1 MPPFEFERHLLTP
14 TAPNTTPIVVA
25 APEQTVGNAR
35 VLTPQE
41 MSHFVHQP
49 FDLLMLH
56 MEMFFEA
63 LRRGAA
69 IMSGVS
75 NVMRLQGE
83 DVCSN
88 AHDWDP
94 PRDID
99 GRLRVFRMVRQWS
112 QEPGFFWYAL
122 TAAPCHVT
130 FPVDFRYHKDLE
142 GLVAHYSK
150 ETRDM
155 ISEDVYDYVWWHSPE
170 LFLAIYHFTWIYEK
184 YFGCGAANDSPMQ
197 LRHDVRGAVMREP

>member
-1 MPPFEFERHLLTP
+1 MCAVTHMTGTP
-14 TAPNTTPIVVA
+14 GLDAQRKKGHYPLSVKRTSPIRQA
-25 APEQTVGNAR
+25 QAQ
-35 VLTPQE
+35 
-41 MSHFVHQP
+41 
-49 FDLLMLH
+49 
-56 MEMFFEA
+56 
-63 LRRGAA
+63 
-69 IMSGVS
+69 
-75 NVMRLQGE
+75 
-83 DVCSN
+83 
-88 AHDWDP
+88 P

-184 YFGCGAANDSPMQ
+184 YFGCGAANDSRSSQPHGDEQRMGLLSTSAAPPHMSQ
-197 LRHDVRGAVMREP
+197 